1 MAGKNG
7 IDAVIAGPFSIDLR
21 VIESRF
27 LSFGPETRRIA
38 ILPIKGSRADVRHAS
53 VMRFTG
59 GYNGCTV
66 CRRRFC
72 GSSGVDFCQTQ
83 NKTGSNEFFSK
94 RWNCLQSVRREF
106 LDSQCGADT
115 ELRRAVDALVEEGDA
130 SVGGAFLES
139 VFMADREL
147 LSLSE
152 ISKSNAAAFRPP
164 DIATASENTRFQ
176 ILSKHQQ
183 GGLGEVFIAYD
194 RQLKREVAIKQIR
207 PKWSSHQ
214 EARQRFIRE
223 AEVTGRLEHPGIVP
237 VYAIGTWD
245 DGSDYYAMRFI
256 HGQTLQA
263 VIQDYHDATKDGGKR
278 ANMLVFRGLLNRFVD
293 VCNTISYAHS
303 REILHRDIKPSN
315 IMVGPYGETLVVDW
329 GLAKLLD
336 EPLDE
341 SLTASFDAKIS
352 VGTTLTAKGPTVGT
366 PQYMSPEQACG
377 QLDEI
382 GIRTDVY
389 LLGATLYHILTGQP
403 PHIEKSFSILIGRIQ
418 DGIVTP
424 PTEIEP
430 KIPQPLSAICMT
442 AMAVA
447 KEDRYRSVAELA
459 ADVERWLADAPVSV
473 FQDSV
478 LIRLGR
484 WFRHHQTLL
493 AVASVALLL
502 VVVSSVL
509 GTLVW
514 SYQQTR

>member
-1 MAGKNG
+1 M
-7 IDAVIAGPFSIDLR
+7 
-21 VIESRF
+21 
-27 LSFGPETRRIA
+27 
-38 ILPIKGSRADVRHAS
+38 
-53 VMRFTG
+53 
-59 GYNGCTV
+59 
-66 CRRRFC
+66 
-72 GSSGVDFCQTQ
+72 
-83 NKTGSNEFFSK
+83 
-94 RWNCLQSVRREF
+94 
-106 LDSQCGADT
+106 
-115 ELRRAVDALVEEGDA
+115 DALVEEDDA
-130 SVGGAFLES
+130 SVGVAFLES
-139 VFMADREL
+139 VFIADREL

-152 ISKSNAAAFRPP
+152 ISKSNASAFRPP
-164 DIATASENTRFQ
+164 PDSATAIENTRFQ

-207 PKWSSHQ
+207 PKWSSHP

-237 VYAIGTWD
+237 VYAMGTWD

-256 HGQTLQA
+256 HGQTLQT
-263 VIQDYHDATKDGGKR
+263 VIQDHHDAARDGDKR
-278 ANMLVFRGLLNRFVD
+278 ASMLEFRGLLNRFVD

-336 EPLDE
+336 QPVDE
-341 SLTASFDAKIS
+341 SLTANFDAASSIDS
-352 VGTTLTAKGPTVGT
+352 GSNPAAKGPTVGT
-366 PQYMSPEQACG
+366 PQYMSPEQANG

-389 LLGATLYHILTGQP
+389 LLGATLYQILTGQP
-403 PHIEKSFSILIGRIQ
+403 PHNEKSISKLIGRIQ
-418 DGIVTP
+418 QGIVTP
-424 PTEIEP
+424 PTEIKP

-459 ADVERWLADAPVSV
+459 ADVERWLADEPVSV

-502 VVVSSVL
+502 VVISSVL